1 MHLSGLVLLFA
12 QDDEAIQQA
21 FAMLENAG
29 HFILGERIGS
39 RLSLVMEV
47 ESSED
52 ALKWHHWLQE
62 LPGVASVDIAY
73 VTVMDDSINVV
84 GQEA

>member
-12 QDDEAIQQA
+12 QDDETIHQA
-21 FAMLENAG
+21 CAMMENVG
-29 HFILGERIGS
+29 HFILGERIGP

-47 ESSED
+47 ESAEE
-52 ALKWHHWLQE
+52 ALKWYHWLQE
-62 LPGVASVDIAY
+62 LPAVVSVDIAY
-73 VTVMDDSINVV
+73 VTVMDEHVNVA

>member
-1 MHLSGLVLLFA
+1 MHLSGLVLLFT
-12 QDDEAIQQA
+12 QDHKTAQQA
-21 FAMLENAG
+21 CAMMERTG

-47 ESSED
+47 DSSED

-62 LPGVASVDIAY
+62 LPGVVSVDIAY
-73 VTVMDDSINVV
+73 VTVMDDHVNVV

>member
-12 QDDEAIQQA
+12 QDDEAIHQA
-21 FAMLENAG
+21 CAMMENVG

-47 ESSED
+47 DSSED

-62 LPGVASVDIAY
+62 LPGVVSVDIAY
-73 VTVMDDSINVV
+73 VTVMDEHVNVV

>member
-12 QDDEAIQQA
+12 QDDEPVQQA
-21 FAMLENAG
+21 FTMMKGAG

-47 ESSED
+47 DSAED
-52 ALKWHHWLQE
+52 ALKWYHWLQE
-62 LPGVASVDIAY
+62 LPGVVSVDIAY
-73 VTVMDDSINVV
+73 VTVMDDHVNVV